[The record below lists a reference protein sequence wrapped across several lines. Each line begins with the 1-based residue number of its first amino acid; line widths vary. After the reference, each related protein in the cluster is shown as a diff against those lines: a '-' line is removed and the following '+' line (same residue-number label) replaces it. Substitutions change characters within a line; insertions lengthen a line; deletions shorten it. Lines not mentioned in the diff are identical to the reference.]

1 LKFYSAKKVINI
13 IKADLEANFKPGYPV
28 KVENFF
34 GVMESQVAQKFLQSN
49 AVVIQYGGA
58 DLKVGTSRTAT
69 ADLTINFFV
78 VEQILA
84 TENKE
89 TYLIDEFRDF
99 IFWKEFEGLKTA
111 YPALDPQPFF
121 PSTEALWDAHE
132 GKIIYLMSGK
142 INMIKRNI
150 GG

>member
-1 LKFYSAKKVINI
+1 MNFYSAKKVINI
-13 IKADLEANFKPGYPV
+13 IKTDLEANFKPGYPV

-34 GVMESQVAQKFLQSN
+34 GVMESEIAKKFLSSN
-49 AVVIQYGGA
+49 AIVIQYGGA
-58 DLKVGTSRTAT
+58 DLKEKTSRTAT
-69 ADLTINFFV
+69 ADLIINFFV

-89 TYLIDEFRDF
+89 MYLIDEFRDF
-99 IFWKEFEGLKTA
+99 IFWKEFEGLKAA

-121 PSTEALWDAHE
+121 PPRETLWDAYE
-132 GKIIYLMSGK
+132 GKIIFLISGT

>member
-1 LKFYSAKKVINI
+1 LNFYSAKKVINI
-13 IKADLEANFKPGYPV
+13 IKADLEANFQPGYPV
-28 KVENFF
+28 KVKNFF
-34 GVMESQVAQKFLQSN
+34 GVMESEVAKKFLQTN
-49 AVVIQYGGA
+49 AIAIQYSGA
-58 DLKVGTSRTAT
+58 DLAKLISRSAT
-69 ADLTINFFV
+69 ADMTINFFV

-121 PSTEALWDAHE
+121 PTTEALWDAYE
-132 GKIIYLMSGK
+132 GKIIWLVSGK

>member
-1 LKFYSAKKVINI
+1 MKFYSAKKVINI

-34 GVMESQVAQKFLQSN
+34 GVMESEVAKKFLQSN
-49 AVVIQYGGA
+49 AIAIQYSGA
-58 DLKVGTSRTAT
+58 DLEPETGRSAT

-78 VEQILA
+78 IEQILA

-89 TYLIDEFRDF
+89 TYLIDEFRDY
-99 IFWKEFEGLKTA
+99 IFWKEFEGLKIEYST
-111 YPALDPQPFF
+111 LDPQPFF
-121 PSTEALWDAHE
+121 PSREALWDAYE
-132 GKIIYLMSGK
+132 GKIIWLVNGR